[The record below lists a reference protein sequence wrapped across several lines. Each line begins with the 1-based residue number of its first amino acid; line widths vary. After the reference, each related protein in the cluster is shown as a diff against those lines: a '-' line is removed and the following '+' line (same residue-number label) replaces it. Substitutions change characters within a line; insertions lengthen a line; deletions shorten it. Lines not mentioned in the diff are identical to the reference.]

1 MSGIWEVQGD
11 KIVEVLITLLLMLT
25 NSWKTYVTKI
35 VIPSGLMEVITEQ
48 KWDHPYSKLE

>member
-1 MSGIWEVQGD
+1 MSGVWEVQGD
-11 KIVEVLITLLLMLT
+11 KIVEVLITLLLILT

-48 KWDHPYSKLE
+48 KWDHPYSK